1 MVVEIL
7 HVLDCPNVALVR
19 ERLEQALDVAGA
31 VATIREIVV
40 VTAEDAARLGMRGSP
55 TILIDGLDAFADRG
69 TPPSLSCRLFG
80 DAGSIGGAPAVGE
93 LVAAVAGKD
102 GR

>member
-1 MVVEIL
+1 MLVEIL
-7 HVLDCPNVALVR
+7 HVRDCPNVVLVR

-31 VATIREIVV
+31 VATIRESVV

-55 TILIDGLDAFADRG
+55 TILVDGVDPFADLG
-69 TPPSLSCRLFG
+69 TPPSLSCRLFD
-80 DAGSIGGAPAVGE
+80 DAGSIAGAPAVGE
-93 LVAAVAGKD
+93 LVAALAGKD